1 MYAYNSYIPQTEQHE
16 PEGQML
22 FCLGNVINLLD
33 VTPSNPMP
41 HPLHLHSF
49 HFVLFKV
56 KDVVAKQHPKTYI
69 QIYFSFP
76 YFPPM
81 SFLTPSHSPLPL
93 FPPLSLSFI
102 PILPLSLSSPSP
114 PLPTHTHFSPHFLFP
129 NPSPKSECNT
139 TWLPYL

>member
-41 HPLHLHSF
+41 HLLHLHPS
-49 HFVLFKV
+49 HFVRSKMWLLSNIQK
-56 KDVVAKQHPKTYI
+56 HTYI

-81 SFLTPSHSPLPL
+81 SFLTPHSPLPL

-114 PLPTHTHFSPHFLFP
+114 PPSHTHTLLSTLFLFP

>member
-41 HPLHLHSF
+41 HPLHLHPS
-49 HFVLFKV
+49 HFVRSKMWLLSNIQK
-56 KDVVAKQHPKTYI
+56 HTYI

-81 SFLTPSHSPLPL
+81 SFLTPSHSFSLSPPSLPSPFPLLHPYPSSL
-93 FPPLSLSFI
+93 FILSL
-102 PILPLSLSSPSP
+102 PPPSP
-114 PLPTHTHFSPHFLFP
+114 HTHTSLHTVSFSQPIT
-129 NPSPKSECNT
+129 KVRV
-139 TWLPYL
+139 